1 MKVNK
6 MLKFIYVKTVLQ
18 LNLYMYFLPLTHRIC
33 LLLSLRKHPFLLA
46 TYVCS
51 QSSCCKVFGLL
62 FNIQQN
68 QGFWY
73 LWWWKFSYLIANRMW
88 SHTEFEF
95 DLKSQVHVWF
105 QTQIAQHEI
114 QLPFYHSHFE
124 IAEFS
129 QYHYF
134 IDQLAGLSKSGNKK
148 AFTSHFVFETEMM
161 RYGAK
166 MIRCRT
172 WLTRFGTDVI

>member
-1 MKVNK
+1 M
-6 MLKFIYVKTVLQ
+6 FSQ
-18 LNLYMYFLPLTHRIC
+18 
-33 LLLSLRKHPFLLA
+33 A

-68 QGFWY
+68 QGLWY
-73 LWWWKFSYLIANRMW
+73 FWWWKFSYLILNRMW
-88 SHTEFEF
+88 SHTEF

-105 QTQIAQHEI
+105 QTQLARHEI
-114 QLPFYHSHFE
+114 QLPFYRSNFE

-129 QYHYF
+129 QYQYF

-161 RYGAK
+161 RFRAK
-166 MIRCRT
+166 MVRFKTKMTWFGIRM
-172 WLTRFGTDVI
+172 TRFRTDMI